1 MDLKLSLIFRI
12 VSAGGLCL
20 LFSTAYVLYQADRE
34 WRAGMSDTAQS
45 AIRQLDKQLMFVS
58 AGFTPAESF
67 PDLQTVRGLDAIPA
81 LCVTFSDPEGTT
93 VKIQCGGWNERYAYA
108 PAWFARLY
116 RGTFGGGRKISLPV
130 VFENTKKGSVTF
142 SDNPDAAA
150 SQAWHDVRGLIE
162 LQSISLLAVCLII
175 FASVRHALQPAIVIM
190 GGLGR
195 LGEGDLTVRLPPFRL
210 AEFHSIGEGFN
221 RLAGHLQQSIL
232 ERTELTRRLFQVQE
246 EERRALAQ
254 DLHDEF
260 GQCLAAIRALAASI
274 NETAKLDHPD
284 LLREGQ
290 SIAKTCEHMMQILRG
305 TLAQLRPPVTEYGLV
320 PSLNS
325 LVNDWNVRLK
335 GKTVFSLEIKGDAG
349 SLPGFVGVNVYRIVQ
364 ECLTNA
370 SKHADAS
377 SVRVKLECCT
387 ASPGMESVELSIE
400 DDGKASENFLPA
412 RPGPGMG
419 LLGIRERITALG
431 GKLSIEAVKPS
442 GLAVRASIPVRI
454 TLSGTSL

>member
-12 VSAGGLCL
+12 VSAGGVCL

-34 WRAGMSDTAQS
+34 WRAGMSDAAQS
-45 AIRQLDKQLMFVS
+45 AIWQLDKQLMFISV
-58 AGFTPAESF
+58 GLTPAEDF
-67 PDLQTVRGLDAIPA
+67 PDWQSVHGLDAIPA
-81 LCVTFSDPEGTT
+81 LCVTFSDPDGAP
-93 VKIQCGGWNERYAYA
+93 VKSLCGGWNERNAHA

-130 VFENTKKGSVTF
+130 VFENTQKGSITF

-150 SQAWHDVRGLIE
+150 SQAWHDVRGLIG
-162 LQSISLLAVCLII
+162 LQSISIVAVCLII
-175 FASVRHALQPAIVIM
+175 FTSVRYALQPAIVIM
-190 GGLGR
+190 GGLAR
-195 LGEGDLTVRLPPFRL
+195 LGQGDLTVRLPPFRL
-210 AEFHSIGEGFN
+210 AEFRSIGESFN

-246 EERRALAQ
+246 EERRALAR

-274 NETAKLDHPD
+274 NETAKQDHPD

-305 TLAQLRPPVTEYGLV
+305 TLAQLRPPETEYGLA

-335 GKTVFSLEIKGDAG
+335 GKTVVSLEIKGDAS
-349 SLPGFVGVNVYRIVQ
+349 SLPGFVGINVFRIVQ

-370 SKHADAS
+370 SKHAEAS
-377 SVRVKLECCT
+377 SVKIKLECCMT
-387 ASPGMESVELSIE
+387 APGMESVELTIE
-400 DDGKASENFLPA
+400 DDGKTSESFLPA
-412 RPGPGMG
+412 TPCPGMG

-431 GKLSIEAVKPS
+431 GKLSIEAGKPS
-442 GLAVRASIPVRI
+442 GLAVRASIPARI